1 MADNTMGQR
10 QARQQA
16 YTPDE
21 APDRLKFSESQLEY
35 IDQVTRLQAAATQD
49 PTLNGK
55 DAARRLHSND

>member
-10 QARQQA
+10 QVRQQA

-21 APDRLKFSESQLEY
+21 RPDREKFSESQLEY
-35 IDQVTRLQAAATQD
+35 IDAAARLQAAATQE